1 MRNVSNQKANDL
13 PQSVKSAVEQLL
25 GRPIEADEEVSVV
38 AVPPQQIPPTGNRA
52 AIAQK
57 LEEFLN
63 RRARKT
69 GDVPE
74 EEIDGAVDAAVDHVR
89 HSRRPGLSS
98 I

>member
-52 AIAQK
+52 AVAQI
-57 LEEFLN
+57 LEKFLN
-63 RRARKT
+63 QRARKT
-69 GDVPE
+69 GDLPGE
-74 EEIDGAVDAAVDHVR
+74 ELHGAVDAAVHHVR
-89 HSRRPGLSS
+89 HSRR
-98 I
+98 